1 MSRRIFF
8 SLGLLFLVVS
18 CSLHN
23 RELLPEIVRSYE
35 VTPALPQ
42 SPVVFPAGRWQ
53 FVHSISFHLAKGGDG
68 TSIGVLALDSREI
81 HCVLITV
88 EGLTLFEARSMEGG
102 PIEVIRAVPPFDN
115 QEFAAGL
122 MGDVRMIFQKPQGL
136 ADKGRLAGGA
146 PVFRYSA
153 TGQETDILPQEDGCW
168 TMNTYSE
175 QVRVRTIRT
184 RSCRM
189 VDSAIIPEDIDLVS
203 DGPVGYAL
211 HLHLISVE
219 KL

>member
-8 SLGLLFLVVS
+8 SLALLLLVVS

-23 RELLPEIVRSYE
+23 RDPLPEIDRSYD
-35 VTPALPQ
+35 VTPASPPG
-42 SPVVFPAGRWQ
+42 PVVFPVGRWQ
-53 FVHSISFHLAKGGDG
+53 FVHSISFHLAQGGDS
-68 TSIGVLALDSREI
+68 TAIGVLVLDDRVI
-81 HCVLITV
+81 HCVLMTV
-88 EGLTLFEARSMEGG
+88 EGLTLFEARSMEEG
-102 PIEVIRAVPPFDN
+102 PIDVIRSVPPFDN

-122 MGDVRMIFQKPQGL
+122 MDDVRTIFQKPQGK
-136 ADKGRLAGGA
+136 AESGRLADGS

-153 TGQETDILPQEDGCW
+153 AGRETDILPQEDGCW
-168 TMNTYSE
+168 TMHTYSD
-175 QVRVRTIRT
+175 QVRDRTIRT

-189 VDSAIIPEDIDLVS
+189 VDSVSIPDDIDLVS
-203 DGPVGYAL
+203 DGPAGYAL

>member
-1 MSRRIFF
+1 M
-8 SLGLLFLVVS
+8 
-18 CSLHN
+18 
-23 RELLPEIVRSYE
+23 
-35 VTPALPQ
+35 
-42 SPVVFPAGRWQ
+42 FPAGRWQ
-53 FVHSISFHLAKGGDG
+53 FVHSISFHLAQGGDG
-68 TSIGVLALDSREI
+68 TAIGVLVLDNREI
-81 HCVLITV
+81 HCVLMTV

-122 MGDVRMIFQKPQGL
+122 MGDVRTIFQKPQGK
-136 ADKGRLAGGA
+136 AESGRLADGS

-153 TGQETDILPQEDGCW
+153 AGRETDILPQEDGCW
-168 TMNTYSE
+168 TMHTYSE

-189 VDSAIIPEDIDLVS
+189 VDSVSIPEDIDLVS
-203 DGPVGYAL
+203 DGPAGYAL